1 MMKRLLFFMLMV
13 FCFAVG
19 LSAATQQYVPGL
31 KRGFMI
37 EGGVGKYNQ
46 INVSPIINTSN
57 NMSDL
62 DKAKTGVPFNL
73 TDPSVAYTE
82 ISGGGRQIG
91 TWSVATN
98 YSNVKIKISATDL
111 VCSADASNPIKY
123 WIVFHIMYASFN
135 EDGSFKE
142 NMHED
147 FRLLSGTED
156 VFKINNNLGDEPFPV
171 VSYNQDIRVYL
182 AEEVTPGDE
191 KYEKYPYGIYES
203 TVTIQVSGE

>member
-1 MMKRLLFFMLMV
+1 MKRLLFFMLMV
-13 FCFAVG
+13 FCFAVS

-46 INVSPIINTSN
+46 INVSQIINTSK

-73 TDPSVAYTE
+73 TDSSVVFTDIE
-82 ISGGGRQIG
+82 GGGRLIG

-98 YSNVKIKISATDL
+98 YSNVKIEISATDL
-111 VCSADASNPIKY
+111 VCSADPSQPVKY

-135 EDGSFKE
+135 GDGSFKE
-142 NMHED
+142 NRHED
-147 FRLLSGTED
+147 FGVLSGEKAK
-156 VFKINNNLGDEPFPV
+156 VFEIDNNLGDEPFPV
-171 VSYNQDIRVYL
+171 VSYNQDIRVFL
-182 AEEVTPGDE
+182 AEGVDPDE
-191 KYEKYPYGIYES
+191 EKYPYGIYES